1 MLSCV
6 LDTCILVSAL
16 RSRKGASNTLLRCV
30 GEGAVTPIV
39 SISVFLEYEAV
50 LKRAEHRLATGMS
63 LEAIDLFLAAL
74 ASSCKGTEPNFRW
87 RPQLADPGDEMILE
101 AALNGG
107 ATAIVT
113 HNFKDFGAATTQFGI
128 AVLTPQEALKRI
140 RT

>member
-16 RSRKGASNTLLRCV
+16 RSRKGASNALLRCV

-63 LEAIDLFLAAL
+63 LETVDLFLAAF
-74 ASSCKGTEPNFRW
+74 ASSCKGTQPNFRW
-87 RPQLADPGDEMILE
+87 RPQLGDPGDEMILE

-113 HNFKDFGAATTQFGI
+113 HNLKDFGAATTQFGI

-140 RT
+140 KT